1 MSKKEQMFALVEQWR
16 ESGLT
21 RSVFANQ
28 HGLGSQS
35 FDYWCQKQN
44 NEVVQPKS
52 LVKTSP
58 MSSSR
63 PSRFVEL
70 ISDPDICPKPQLL
83 RLELE
88 LAGGIRI
95 RIY

>member
-1 MSKKEQMFALVEQWR
+1 MSKKEQMFALVGQWR

-21 RSVFANQ
+21 RSVFVNQ
-28 HGLGSQS
+28 QGLGSQS
-35 FDYWCQKQN
+35 FDYWCQKQY
-44 NEVVQPKS
+44 NEVVKPKS

-58 MSSSR
+58 ISPSR
-63 PSRFVEL
+63 PPRFVEL
-70 ISDPDICPKPQLL
+70 TSDSEICPKSQLL
-83 RLELE
+83 RMEFE